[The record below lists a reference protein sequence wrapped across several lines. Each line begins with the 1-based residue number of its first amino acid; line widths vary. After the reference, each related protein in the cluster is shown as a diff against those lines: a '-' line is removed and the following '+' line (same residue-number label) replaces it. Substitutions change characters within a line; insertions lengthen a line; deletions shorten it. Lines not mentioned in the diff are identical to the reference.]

1 MNDKEKAYC
10 VSGVLQ
16 LAPNTLAF
24 NMKAD
29 NKNNS
34 KA

>member
-10 VSGVLQ
+10 VFGVLQ
-16 LAPNTLAF
+16 LVQILLLY
-24 NMKAD
+24 MKAD